1 MDYLFFDVEC
11 ANCFEGTG
19 KLCEFGYVLT
29 DDKFNIIE
37 KENILINPMARFD
50 PYVIKKMLNY
60 SEQEYKQNP
69 KFDKFY
75 DKIISLITQKDRLVV
90 GHTVGGDAKY
100 IGSDCMRYKL
110 DPPDFDHID
119 IVEIY
124 KGLNDQ
130 KDAVSLG
137 KMSEI
142 LGIEVP
148 ENVHCAL
155 VDAELTMLCAKAIA
169 ENNQTTLSELIKRYP
184 RAKGR
189 LENFKQ
195 EYTRKRLLKKFTA
208 DLKRKGVKEMT
219 GEQKSLLNEFRRYA
233 RSEGKPRRSILYG
246 KRVCISYNYEAYN
259 FTDILKIVQLVA
271 NCGGKVISRA
281 QKCDFFVSYAI
292 RYEEGLVYCQRLEQ
306 AELAVNNGKNIKFLS
321 FDEFLGLL
329 GTDRNALKQ
338 LHPINAEKRI
348 ELNKARIAKRRQEKS
363 SSKTIVYSK

>member
-29 DDKFNIIE
+29 DDKFNILQ

-60 SEQEYKQNP
+60 TEQEYKSNP
-69 KFDKFY
+69 KFDTFY
-75 DKIISLITQKDRLVV
+75 DKIISLITKKDRLVI

-124 KGLNDQ
+124 KGLKEQ
-130 KDAVSLG
+130 KDAVSLA

-142 LGIEVP
+142 FGIEVP

-169 ENNQTTLSELIKRYP
+169 ESNQATLSELIERYP

-208 DLKRKGVKEMT
+208 DLKRRGIKEMT
-219 GEQKSLLNEFRRYA
+219 GEQKSLLNEFRRYV
-233 RSEGKPRRSILYG
+233 RSEGKPKRSPLYG

-259 FTDILKIVQLVA
+259 FADMLKIVQLVA
-271 NCGGKVISRA
+271 NCGGKVIGRA
-281 QKCDFFVSYAI
+281 QKCDVFVWFDI
-292 RYEEGLVYCQRLEQ
+292 RYEEGVVYCQRREQ
-306 AELAVNNGKNIKFLS
+306 AENAVSDGKQIQFLS
-321 FDEFLGLL
+321 FDEFLGIL
-329 GTDRNALKQ
+329 GTDRQTLRQSHAIDALKKIRIRKAQ
-338 LHPINAEKRI
+338 IVQKRKATTNA
-348 ELNKARIAKRRQEKS
+348 
-363 SSKTIVYSK
+363 V